1 MNVLKF
7 PYTANIFKM
16 DNSKIGILGAGI
28 MGCCLALELAQRG
41 HCVDLYELASTPM
54 TGASLNNEGKL
65 HLGYVYAKD
74 PIKDTHKLMIRGS
87 LAFTRIIKKLTGQS
101 VEALHPSEP
110 FQYFIPND
118 SQLTMKEIFNHFNE
132 VQLTIDQTIN
142 ATKDQYLN
150 VSADTHFTRNSLNIH
165 ENYFS
170 SKYTLGSFSTEER
183 SVSTSAVANI
193 LTEAIKNQKKI
204 NFIGNTQVISAS
216 RLTTEEVEITVKN
229 KGRTVVKRYQCV
241 ANCLW
246 DDKLRVDKTAGITN
260 TGPWILRY
268 KAMISISAS
277 SIDLRLIPSATGIL
291 GSFGD
296 IVNHKNG
303 TYYLSWYPLCKLA
316 DTLDGDGQKL
326 HSRIHSLPARS
337 VKRLLSGLPILSEM
351 VSSITHRK
359 FIENNILAMAKYIP
373 SVEELL
379 KYGTYY
385 KLSGGVILA
394 KGATDIDDPNS
405 YLHQRS
411 IIGPRAYG
419 RYVTID
425 TGKYCTAPLF
435 ALEAAD
441 IITEIIL

>member
-1 MNVLKF
+1 
-7 PYTANIFKM
+7 
-16 DNSKIGILGAGI
+16 

-41 HCVDLYELASTPM
+41 YCVDLYDLASTPM

-65 HLGYVYAKD
+65 HLGFVYAKD

-110 FQYFIPND
+110 FQYFIPNE
-118 SQLTMKEIFNHFNE
+118 SQLTIKEILNHFNE

-142 ATKDQYLN
+142 ATKDKYLN
-150 VSADTHFTRNSLNIH
+150 VSTNKYFTQNPLNIH
-165 ENYFS
+165 EKFFS
-170 SKYTLGSFSTEER
+170 SKYTLGSFSTEES
-183 SVSTSAVANI
+183 SVSTSEVAYI

-204 NFIGNTQVISAS
+204 NFIGNTRVISAS

-229 KGRTVVKRYQCV
+229 KGGTVVNRYQCV

-246 DDKLRVDKTAGITN
+246 DDKLRIDKTAGIIN

-268 KAMISISAS
+268 KAMLSISAP
-277 SIDLRLIPSATGIL
+277 SIDPILIPSATGIL
-291 GSFGD
+291 GSYGD

-303 TYYLSWYPLCKLA
+303 NYYLSWYPLCKLA
-316 DTLDGDGQKL
+316 DTLDGDGRKL
-326 HSRIHSLPARS
+326 HSKIHSLPARS
-337 VKRLLSGLPILSEM
+337 IKRILSDFPILSEM

-373 SVEELL
+373 SAEELL
-379 KYGTYY
+379 KHKTSC

-394 KGATDIDDPNS
+394 KGATDIDDPHS

-411 IIGPRAYG
+411 VIGPIAYG
-419 RYVTID
+419 HYVTID

-435 ALEAAD
+435 AIKAAD
-441 IITEIIL
+441 MITEIIL